1 MHRLNLPT
9 YSLNIKSGEGRKYI
23 FDPIR
28 KKFVVL
34 NPEEWVRQN
43 FIQFL
48 VQDRDFPAPLI
59 SVEQEFTFNRMKKRS
74 DILVH
79 GSSGEPLLMV
89 ECKAPPVKI
98 TREVFEQIG
107 LYNLSYRLPWL
118 IVTNGMKH
126 YCCRRDPA
134 GVEYGFVDE
143 IPSWELLRE
152 DAG

>member
-9 YSLNIKSGEGRKYI
+9 YSLNIKSAEGRKYI

-28 KKFVVL
+28 RKYVVL

-48 VQDRDFPAPLI
+48 VQDRGYPAPLI
-59 SVEQEFTFNRMKKRS
+59 SVEQEFTFNRMKKRT

-79 GSSGEPLLMV
+79 GSSGEALLMV

-126 YCCRRDPA
+126 IA
-134 GVEYGFVDE
+134 GE
-143 IPSWELLRE
+143 IIL
-152 DAG
+152 